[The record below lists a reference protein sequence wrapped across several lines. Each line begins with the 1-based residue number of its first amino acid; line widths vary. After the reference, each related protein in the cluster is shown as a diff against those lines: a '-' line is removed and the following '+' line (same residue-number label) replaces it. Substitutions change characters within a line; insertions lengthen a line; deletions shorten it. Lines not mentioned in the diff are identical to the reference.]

1 MKVVVDTNVLVAGLL
16 SPFGRCAEIVRMIS
30 SGKLTLCLDARVLA
44 EYNEVLHRP
53 KFGFNKDN
61 VAALLEYIEH
71 SGETTASL
79 PLPHSLPDHDDEP
92 FLEVAIAGQAA
103 CIVTGNKSHFPVKL
117 CQGIKVLSPDEFIIF
132 YRKRQ
137 RQKSA

>member
-1 MKVVVDTNVLVAGLL
+1 MKVVVDTNVLVAGLI
-16 SPFGRCAEIVRMIS
+16 SPFGQCAEIVRMVS
-30 SGKLTLCLDARVLA
+30 AGNLTLCLDTRIVA

-53 KFGFNKDN
+53 KFRFNKDN

-92 FLEVAIAGQAA
+92 FLEAAIAGQAA
-103 CIVTGNKSHFPVKL
+103 CIVTGNKYHFPVKL
-117 CQGIKVLSPDEFIIF
+117 CQGIKILSPNEFIAF

-137 RQKSA
+137 GQKNI